1 MYEGYQHILTKV
13 EDGVGTILFNR
24 PQVGNAFADESY
36 FEVADCIEKMGR
48 DDAVGAIVTTG
59 AGRFYSAGGDI
70 IRFREMIDSGEYLK
84 YEGVIRAG
92 LMGIAPKKCP
102 KPVIAM
108 INGAAAG
115 AGASFALGCDFRF
128 MTPKSQITMAFINLG
143 VPGDT
148 GGAYFLERL
157 VGAGKMTEMMMLGT
171 PLYGEEAAR
180 LNVARLVPEEDK
192 LEEETYKFARR
203 LARGPLQGYKWQ
215 KRLFLEVFYGEI
227 EKANALE
234 AQGMSACAVSQD
246 LDEAVNAFLQKRK
259 PRFVGK

>member
-1 MYEGYQHILTKV
+1 MYEGYQYILTKV

-143 VPGDT
+143 FPGDP
-148 GGAYFLERL
+148 GGAYFFDIPPGLCYAILQRIF
-157 VGAGKMTEMMMLGT
+157 
-171 PLYGEEAAR
+171 AAR
-180 LNVARLVPEEDK
+180 RTLCP
-192 LEEETYKFARR
+192 
-203 LARGPLQGYKWQ
+203 
-215 KRLFLEVFYGEI
+215 I
-227 EKANALE
+227 I
-234 AQGMSACAVSQD
+234 MSILCASRP
-246 LDEAVNAFLQKRK
+246 AIRPKTGSRA
-259 PRFVGK
+259 